1 MTSSID
7 AEKPCNKIQHPFLIK
22 TVTKVTTERTY
33 LSILKAIYD
42 KPTANVTLNS
52 EKHFAFFLNLKQGC
66 PFTSFLLKI
75 VLKVDT
81 QQLDKKER
89 KCIWVRME
97 EVKLSDDLILHR
109 ENLKDST
116 HRLRTDKQT
125 QQGSR
130 IQNPNKQTKKVKV
143 SGLSD
148 FEPQPYVTKAQC
160 CEPMTLNCPAWL
172 LMCGCKKRMK
182 PWLTLLESCEC
193 FG

>member
-7 AEKPCNKIQHPFLIK
+7 AEKPCNKIKHPFLIN
-22 TVTKVTTERTY
+22 TVPKVTTERTY

-89 KCIWVRME
+89 KCI
-97 EVKLSDDLILHR
+97 
-109 ENLKDST
+109 
-116 HRLRTDKQT
+116 
-125 QQGSR
+125 
-130 IQNPNKQTKKVKV
+130 
-143 SGLSD
+143 
-148 FEPQPYVTKAQC
+148 
-160 CEPMTLNCPAWL
+160 
-172 LMCGCKKRMK
+172 
-182 PWLTLLESCEC
+182 
-193 FG
+193 